1 MGGRSCEFIQ
11 PGKNIHK
18 CGFRKSLMRHLQMR
32 SRLRDPEQGGSS
44 VRPASVR
51 WASGALRPR
60 RSASS
65 PASRRSLAALSTP
78 KGDPNSRHPPV
89 PSDNAPWLEGEMAI
103 KLHLQPTARRSDHA
117 LPPDGA
123 RGDRSARRSVSF
135 TTSSQ
140 NQRRRCKH
148 LSSRMQG
155 SEPM

>member
-51 WASGALRPR
+51 WASGPLRPR

-89 PSDNAPWLEGEMAI
+89 PSDNAPWLEAKWRSSYI
-103 KLHLQPTARRSDHA
+103 CNQPLEDQIMRYRPMEREVADPLAARSPSRHR
-117 LPPDGA
+117 LRTRGGA
-123 RGDRSARRSVSF
+123 AS
-135 TTSSQ
+135 
-140 NQRRRCKH
+140 
-148 LSSRMQG
+148 G